1 LRGAGGVGK
10 ESARFAGPRTGGTV
24 RGMQLMTLPS
34 WSTGL
39 PSAVPVLPVP
49 DRVPVPVLLLATA
62 VLLAGLDL
70 AGAVAAKA
78 WSEHR
83 SVVWFA
89 VGLGLFGL
97 LFWVY
102 GSALR
107 YAELAEVTIAW
118 IVVLQVGL
126 LLIDRFRYG
135 VEIGTPKWLAVGAI
149 LGLEAYLLLAPNAVV
164 AGPA

>member
-1 LRGAGGVGK
+1 
-10 ESARFAGPRTGGTV
+10 
-24 RGMQLMTLPS
+24 MQLMTLPS

-49 DRVPVPVLLLATA
+49 DRVPLPVLLFATA
-62 VLLAGLDL
+62 LVLAGLDL
-70 AGAVAAKA
+70 AGAMAAKS
-78 WSEHR
+78 WSEHH

-89 VGLGLFGL
+89 VGLGLFGV

-135 VEIGTPKWLAVGAI
+135 VDIATPKWVAVAAI
-149 LGLEAYLLLAPNAVV
+149 LGLEAYLLLAPNAPV
-164 AGPA
+164 GSPA

>member
-1 LRGAGGVGK
+1 
-10 ESARFAGPRTGGTV
+10 
-24 RGMQLMTLPS
+24 MQLMTLPT

-49 DRVPVPVLLLATA
+49 DRLPAPLLLLGTA
-62 VLLAGLDL
+62 LLLAGLDV
-70 AGAVAAKA
+70 AGALAAKA

-83 SVVWFA
+83 SLVWFA
-89 VGLGLFGL
+89 VGLAFFGL

-118 IVVLQVGL
+118 IVVLQVVL
-126 LLIDRFRYG
+126 LLLDHFKYG
-135 VEIGTPKWLAVGAI
+135 VEIATPKWLAVVAI
-149 LGLEAYLLLAPNAVV
+149 LGLEAYLLLAP
-164 AGPA
+164 AGSGPVSPS